1 LFTDTTLKEYAMA
14 RLTSL
19 CCATLLLLLWPSQ
32 SSAAKH
38 RVERNVVYGMY
49 SGLALLLDVY
59 HPNEPNGY
67 GVIFIAG
74 SGWAAPLSLDAAPLK
89 QSGQEKVYA
98 EPLADAGYT
107 VFAINHRATPRFQY
121 PAALEDAQRAVRF
134 VRHHAERFGVNND
147 RIGAVGGSSGGH
159 LVSLLGTLDGQGIPD
174 DPDPLLRESAKVQC
188 VVARAAPVR
197 LSGISSPARV
207 LFVGMVTSRRA
218 GPNSIEARTY
228 HEASPVNHVSSDD
241 APTLL
246 IHPTVPYEQSETM
259 RDALKKASV
268 EVQLL
273 KIPGG
278 GHGPTFPGATN
289 PPDYI
294 GATIDW
300 LNQHLP
306 AAN

>member
-1 LFTDTTLKEYAMA
+1 
-14 RLTSL
+14 
-19 CCATLLLLLWPSQ
+19 
-32 SSAAKH
+32 
-38 RVERNVVYGMY
+38 MY

-67 GVIFIAG
+67 GVIFISG
-74 SGWAAPLSLDAAPLK
+74 SGWGAPLSLDATPLK

-121 PAALEDAQRAVRF
+121 PAAVEDAQRAVRF
-134 VRHHAERFGVNND
+134 ARHHAEQHGINKD

-159 LVSLLGTLDGQGIPD
+159 LVSMLGTLDGDGIPD

-188 VVARAAPVR
+188 VVARAAPVQ
-197 LSGISSPARV
+197 LTGISVPARV
-207 LFVGMVTSRRA
+207 LFVGMAGSSR
-218 GPNSIEARTY
+218 GPNSIEAKTER
-228 HEASPVNHVSSDD
+228 EASPVNHVSSDD

-246 IHPTVPYEQSETM
+246 LHGELDATVPYEQSEIM
-259 RDALKKASV
+259 RDALQKAGV
-268 EVQLL
+268 EVRLL

-306 AAN
+306 KAN